1 MGKKQAGAEM
11 TDSARARSAKESF
24 PRLALTSFN
33 GGLPCVFKSEGGAE
47 IAVAAATDRLSVR

>member
-24 PRLALTSFN
+24 PRLALSSFN
-33 GGLPCVFKSEGGAE
+33 GGLPSEGGAE
-47 IAVAAATDRLSVR
+47 IAVAAATDRLSVC